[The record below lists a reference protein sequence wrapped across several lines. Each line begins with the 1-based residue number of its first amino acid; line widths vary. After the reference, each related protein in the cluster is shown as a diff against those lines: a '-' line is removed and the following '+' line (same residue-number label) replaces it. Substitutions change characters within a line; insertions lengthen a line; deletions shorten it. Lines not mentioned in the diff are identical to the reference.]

1 MGAEGF
7 RFRHFH
13 MKSCGMCFTVVYC
26 LPDLILK
33 SVSWV
38 CIDSLEVVNRY
49 EIVYFHVVMLY
60 RKNDYRVSFL
70 SFCNHSFIVLEF
82 CFYQF

>member
-1 MGAEGF
+1 M
-7 RFRHFH
+7 
-13 MKSCGMCFTVVYC
+13 VYC

-33 SVSWV
+33 SFSWF
-38 CIDSLEVVNRY
+38 CIDSLEVVISC
-49 EIVYFHVVMLY
+49 EIVYFHVVMLN
-60 RKNDYRVSFL
+60 RKNGYRVSFI